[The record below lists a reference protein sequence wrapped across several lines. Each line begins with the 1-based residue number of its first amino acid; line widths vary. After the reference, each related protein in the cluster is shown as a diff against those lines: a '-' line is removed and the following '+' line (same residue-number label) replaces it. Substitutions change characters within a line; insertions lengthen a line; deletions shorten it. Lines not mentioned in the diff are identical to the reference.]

1 MNVVFLHLKNQL
13 SQHQQKGNNM
23 SEQKPLDEGVS
34 APIKPIIKPK
44 DSK

>member
-1 MNVVFLHLKNQL
+1 
-13 SQHQQKGNNM
+13 M

-44 DSK
+44 DSKWELIKFN